1 MLLHELAHIRR
12 GDYFANLF
20 QLLVEALLFFN
31 PAALWISHQVRRER
45 EACCDA
51 MAIELSGA
59 PADYA
64 RTLVRVAEDVLQ
76 PAPSAALAFG
86 DQREPSSLTERVQRL
101 LVPDYRPSLRLT

>member
-1 MLLHELAHIRR
+1 VAGVIVPTLIMPLSLLSTLSPEQWRFVLLHELAHIRR

-31 PAALWISHQVRRER
+31 PAAWWISRQVRRER

-51 MAIELSGA
+51 MAIELGGA

-64 RTLVRVAEDVLQ
+64 RTLLRVAEDV
-76 PAPSAALAFG
+76 
-86 DQREPSSLTERVQRL
+86 
-101 LVPDYRPSLRLT
+101 